1 MMMSTKIRH
10 IALDKLV
17 PHPGNPNRMSRANF
31 GKLVRNIERTGRY
44 EPLVVRPCPG
54 RRGFF
59 QIINGHHRCEALRQL
74 GHETAEAVVWNIDDE
89 QTDILLATLNRLQGR
104 DTLDKKL
111 ALLQRL
117 SVTMGVRK
125 LAKLLPQTRGQL
137 DRLVS
142 AKPLARGISGKP
154 GVFAIPMVF
163 FVDRVQEHT
172 IEEAIS
178 RAATGLPDGQTRA
191 VRRATAL
198 TRIARFFLDRDE
210 RAAAGNEAAT
220 AAPGITASP

>member
-1 MMMSTKIRH
+1 MATTQIRP
-10 IALDKLV
+10 ISLDKLV

-31 GKLVRNIERTGRY
+31 GKLVQNIERTGRY

-74 GHETAEAVVWNIDDE
+74 GHETAETVVWNIDDE

-163 FVDRVQEHT
+163 FVDRTQEHT

-178 RAATGLPDGQTRA
+178 RAATSLPDGQTRA

-198 TRIARFFLDRDE
+198 TRIVRSFLNRDE
-210 RAAAGNEAAT
+210 RAAAGNDAAT
-220 AAPGITASP
+220 AASGITASP

>member
-1 MMMSTKIRH
+1 MSARIKR

-31 GKLVRNIERTGRY
+31 DKLVRNIERTGRY

-74 GHETAEAVVWNIDDE
+74 GHETAEAVVWNVDDE
-89 QTDILLATLNRLQGR
+89 QTDILLTTLNRLQGR

-117 SVTMGVRK
+117 SVTIEVRK

-137 DRLVS
+137 DRLVN

-154 GVFAIPMVF
+154 GVLPYRWSSLWIRCRNTRSRRRSRGRQPVCRT
-163 FVDRVQEHT
+163 DRLGR
-172 IEEAIS
+172 S
-178 RAATGLPDGQTRA
+178 G
-191 VRRATAL
+191 
-198 TRIARFFLDRDE
+198 
-210 RAAAGNEAAT
+210 
-220 AAPGITASP
+220 APRP

>member
-1 MMMSTKIRH
+1 MATTQIRH
-10 IALDKLV
+10 ISLDKLV

-74 GHETAEAVVWNIDDE
+74 GHEIAEAVVWNVDDE

-163 FVDRVQEHT
+163 FVDRTQEHT

-178 RAATGLPDGQTRA
+178 RAATDLPDGQTRA
-191 VRRATAL
+191 ARRATAL
-198 TRIARFFLDRDE
+198 THIVRFFLDRDE
-210 RAAAGNEAAT
+210 RAAAGNDAAT
-220 AAPGITASP
+220 AASGITASP